1 MSQPARALEVAFDG
15 FEQLREVV
23 PGTRRDIVQIEPG
36 KLIGMML
43 HTSVGD
49 LPLDAVSFN
58 LGVRSRGAY
67 PAGRI
72 TLSMLMGSGGCA
84 MHSSYQSAPGDVI
97 LTPPGGE
104 QENRYSGATS
114 LLVTSVTLPEIEATY
129 GGEAALASLNY
140 GQRAQFKGRG
150 AAVGPVGLLL
160 DRLKQDNTALTEP
173 AASFWKRAIMDAML
187 VNVLESV
194 PALPDGPLPSAL
206 RIVRTVD
213 EFLEQEQ
220 NRAVHISEICCALRI
235 PRRTLHRAFHEVVGV
250 GPIAYLRYKRLG
262 AVHSVLRGGRLS
274 DRSIE
279 DIAFQF
285 GFLNAGRFARYY
297 LRQFGRF
304 PAETRRQSR

>member
-1 MSQPARALEVAFDG
+1 
-15 FEQLREVV
+15 
-23 PGTRRDIVQIEPG
+23 
-36 KLIGMML
+36 ML

-104 QENRYSGATS
+104 QENRYSGTTS

-220 NRAVHISEICCALRI
+220 NRAVHISDLLRAAD
-235 PRRTLHRAFHEVVGV
+235 PAADPAPGV
-250 GPIAYLRYKRLG
+250 
-262 AVHSVLRGGRLS
+262 SRGGRGRTDCLS
-274 DRSIE
+274 PLQAAGGRPFGAARRS
-279 DIAFQF
+279 
-285 GFLNAGRFARYY
+285 
-297 LRQFGRF
+297 
-304 PAETRRQSR
+304 AERPLD